1 MTESQEE
8 AAWGPT
14 DIPIL
19 LSKGDGGLGELERG
33 AQFTCCAGTNVRMLT
48 PAALRGRERA
58 REREGEAQKRK
69 EKREGGKGGGEG
81 EGGGRGEE

>member
-1 MTESQEE
+1 MAEGQEA

-33 AQFTCCAGTNVRMLT
+33 AQFTCVTGTNVRILT

-58 REREGEAQKRK
+58 REREGEAQKD
-69 EKREGGKGGGEG
+69 EDEGAGGQLA
-81 EGGGRGEE
+81 

>member
-33 AQFTCCAGTNVRMLT
+33 AQFTSFTGTTVRMLT
-48 PAALRGRERA
+48 QTALLES
-58 REREGEAQKRK
+58 
-69 EKREGGKGGGEG
+69 
-81 EGGGRGEE
+81 